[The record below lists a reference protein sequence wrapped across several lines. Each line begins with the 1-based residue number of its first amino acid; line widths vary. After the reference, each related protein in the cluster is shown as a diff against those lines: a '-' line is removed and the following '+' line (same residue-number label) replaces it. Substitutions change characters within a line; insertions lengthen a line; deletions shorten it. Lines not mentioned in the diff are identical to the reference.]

1 VKKKTRPTWQAMLVV
16 PLPAGGG
23 MMKLHVLCLTEG
35 CALISVQD
43 GREAHA
49 SPFCLAVDLV
59 PECLALPLEDF
70 DEQGIP
76 GPDATISCTYIPT
89 DLHAA
94 WCFIQGVQVLDGES
108 ALEGVT
114 SLKVETD
121 GAYLRNLP
129 HSLESLTF
137 GAEFSHSLQ
146 TVNFPDF
153 HFNNSLATLTLPS
166 SVQKLIFGD
175 EFNQSLTKVTWQQVQ
190 LESGSG
196 DLASFNT

>member
-1 VKKKTRPTWQAMLVV
+1 M
-16 PLPAGGG
+16 
-23 MMKLHVLCLTEG
+23 
-35 CALISVQD
+35 ISVED

-59 PECLALPLEDF
+59 PECLALPLE
-70 DEQGIP
+70 EQSTP

-94 WCFIQGVQVLDGES
+94 WCFIQGAQVLDGES
-108 ALEGVT
+108 VLEGVT

-146 TVNFPDF
+146 TVSPR
-153 HFNNSLATLTLPS
+153 SSTLQTREMHS
-166 SVQKLIFGD
+166 YQSIVQF
-175 EFNQSLTKVTWQQVQ
+175 
-190 LESGSG
+190 
-196 DLASFNT
+196 